1 MEVNQSK
8 EGVGKM
14 TVQAGSNKWSTKK
27 EGHNMETFKNHIES
41 MRGVFR
47 RSHNNVQ
54 NLTVVERD
62 SFEEHDE
69 LIKVFRRCNHPEIS
83 ELRNA
88 NTGGAQ
94 KSLNLAELSALA
106 PLRSVTEHRFSLN

>member
-1 MEVNQSK
+1 
-8 EGVGKM
+8 
-14 TVQAGSNKWSTKK
+14 
-27 EGHNMETFKNHIES
+27 METFENHIES

-47 RSHNNVQ
+47 WLHNNVQ
-54 NLTVVERD
+54 NVAVVERD

-69 LIKVFRRCNHPEIS
+69 QMKVFCRCNHPDIS
-83 ELRNA
+83 ELRTA

-106 PLRSVTEHRFSLN
+106 PLRSVTEHRFSPN